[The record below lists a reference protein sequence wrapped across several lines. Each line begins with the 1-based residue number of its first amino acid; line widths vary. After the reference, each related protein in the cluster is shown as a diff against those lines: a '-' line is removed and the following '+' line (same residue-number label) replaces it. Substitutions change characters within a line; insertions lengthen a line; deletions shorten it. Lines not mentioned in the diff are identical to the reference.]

1 MHRSRTIQGLKNFS
15 INSIH
20 LLGNFRIKVFLR
32 WILPRRTVLSRSS
45 LSFDTKNFMMCL
57 ALIYSNLVLF
67 TNLASP
73 SGIGMNFSVAVVES
87 HALKMN
93 RRSAH
98 GQQAGTE
105 HPGHVS

>member
-1 MHRSRTIQGLKNFS
+1 M
-15 INSIH
+15 
-20 LLGNFRIKVFLR
+20 
-32 WILPRRTVLSRSS
+32 LPSPSKRRTV
-45 LSFDTKNFMMCL
+45 FIN
-57 ALIYSNLVLF
+57 V
-67 TNLASP
+67 ASP